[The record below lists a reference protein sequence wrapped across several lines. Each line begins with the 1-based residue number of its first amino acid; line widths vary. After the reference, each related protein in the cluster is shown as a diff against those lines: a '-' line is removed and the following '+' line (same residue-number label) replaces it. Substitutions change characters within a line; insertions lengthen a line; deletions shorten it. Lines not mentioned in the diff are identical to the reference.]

1 MTTEEIKNL
10 IDQKIAGQGTMV
22 DVGGAL
28 PTILKEIVDM
38 ASQGGGGGDVKP
50 IIITGEPSEEMTT
63 LAQLEAIGITLSE
76 VTAAAEGKRTSVI
89 LRLPSSEAASLQAI
103 TNAFA
108 SPEDGNYSLCFYSQ
122 DFNESGEPTYCFG
135 YKIDINGTSA
145 TVTRTEL

>member
-1 MTTEEIKNL
+1 MTPEEIKTL

-38 ASQGGGGGDVKP
+38 ASQGGGGGGDVKP

-76 VTAAAEGKRTSVI
+76 VTAAAAGKRTSVI
-89 LRLPSSEAASLQAI
+89 LSTEGAYSLQAI

-108 SPEDGNYSLCFYSQ
+108 SPDDGNYSLCFYSQ